1 MKKKT
6 IAIVSISLVLA
17 FLAISVIATFPS
29 YLFEDNG
36 TDGTSSIQ
44 SGNVTE
50 SVQGD
55 DVGNLGGDNGVEGI
69 LPDVEE
75 TVNPSTTGFVEFAS
89 ADGVTV
95 KGETNA
101 FQKGT
106 KVEIDELGIFDK
118 TYYRARHYVR
128 DFADDYV
135 MFDITAE
142 KDGKSVTPDG
152 IVKVVFTIP
161 DDFESD
167 EIEVYYLLSNGVQK
181 LNCTV
186 DKTTKT
192 ATATLTQPGVFIL
205 IDKDT
210 AVKEDTSSD
219 VSSTESGTSSDA
231 SSDAS
236 SDSSSTPSDMS
247 SDSSGTSSDSSTP
260 DSSETPSEDPNKET
274 MDGWTPWY

>member
-17 FLAISVIATFPS
+17 LLAISVIATFPT

-36 TDGTSSIQ
+36 TDDTSSIQ
-44 SGNVTE
+44 SGNITE

-55 DVGNLGGDNGVEGI
+55 DVGHLEGSGVEGV

-75 TVNPSTTGFVEFAS
+75 TVNPSTTGFEEFAS
-89 ADGVTV
+89 ADGATV
-95 KGETNA
+95 KGEANA
-101 FQKGT
+101 FPKGT
-106 KVEIDELGIFDK
+106 EVEIDELGMFDK

-135 MFDITAE
+135 MFNITAQ
-142 KDGKSVTPDG
+142 KDGESIIPEGV
-152 IVKVVFTIP
+152 VKVVFTIP
-161 DDFESD
+161 DDFDAD
-167 EIEVYYLLSNGVQK
+167 EIEVYYMISNGVQK

-192 ATATLTQPGVFIL
+192 VTVTLTQPGVFIL

-210 AVKEDTSSD
+210 TVKEDTSSD
-219 VSSTESGTSSDA
+219 VSSTESDTSSDTSSDA
-231 SSDAS
+231 SSNSSDTS
-236 SDSSSTPSDMS
+236 SDSSN
-247 SDSSGTSSDSSTP
+247 SSDSSTP

-274 MDGWTPWY
+274 MDGWSPWY

>member
-75 TVNPSTTGFVEFAS
+75 TVNPSTTGFVKFAS

-106 KVEIDELGIFDK
+106 EVEIDELGIFDK

-192 ATATLTQPGVFIL
+192 ATVTLTQPGVFIL

-210 AVKEDTSSD
+210 TVKEDTSSD
-219 VSSTESGTSSDA
+219 VSSTESDTSGDT

-236 SDSSSTPSDMS
+236 SDSSSTPSDTS
-247 SDSSGTSSDSSTP
+247 SDSSGTSSDNSTP